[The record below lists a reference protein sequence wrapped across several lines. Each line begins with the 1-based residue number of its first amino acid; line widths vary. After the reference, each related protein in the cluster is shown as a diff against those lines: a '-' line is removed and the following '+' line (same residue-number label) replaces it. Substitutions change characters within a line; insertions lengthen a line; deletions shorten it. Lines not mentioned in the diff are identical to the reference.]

1 MTGQGVEEAAA
12 LLGTWLGLGRID
24 SEVNSESTMI
34 HKERGKEGKGREVA
48 SEIKNPRLKG
58 NKTGGKLP

>member
-1 MTGQGVEEAAA
+1 M
-12 LLGTWLGLGRID
+12 
-24 SEVNSESTMI
+24 M
-34 HKERGKEGKGREVA
+34 HKERGKEGKAREIA